1 MAGSARPLVERL
13 LDVDNFIDYIM
24 LNVYA
29 NTGDW
34 PHNNWRAAR
43 ERVPG
48 AKWCFIVW
56 DAEWAFGNNGR
67 SVTGTTSP
75 AGRLPAIRT

>member
-1 MAGSARPLVERL
+1 
-13 LDVDNFIDYIM
+13 M

-48 AKWCFIVW
+48 AKWRFIVW

-67 SVTGTTSP
+67 SVTGNNLTSGP
-75 AGRLPAIRT
+75 LAGDSDIARF